1 MMEWEHTRRVAL
13 TDDHLLPLINVVFLL
28 LIFFMLVGAIAV
40 PERLDVLPP
49 SSVSAFRPNEVGMD
63 IVIDQHGDVL
73 LDDEIVAMERLVS
86 TLSGEEAPDRIRLK
100 ADANLEANGI
110 LDVLDILRDAGVAHV
125 QLVTVS
131 KR

>member
-1 MMEWEHTRRVAL
+1 MMEWEHTRRLAL

-49 SSVSAFRPNEVGMD
+49 SSVSAFQPNDVGLEL
-63 IVIDQHGDVL
+63 VIDQKGDVL
-73 LDDEIVAMERLVS
+73 VDDEIVTMERLVS
-86 TLSGEEAPDRIRLK
+86 RLSGENAPDRVRLK
-100 ADANLEANGI
+100 ADANLSATGV

-125 QLVTVS
+125 QLVTVA

>member
-1 MMEWEHTRRVAL
+1 MA
-13 TDDHLLPLINVVFLL
+13 DIAFLL
-28 LIFFMLVGAIAV
+28 LIFFMLVGAVTV

-49 SSVSAFRPNEVGMD
+49 SSVSSFQPNEVGLE
-63 IVIDQHGDVL
+63 IVIDQSGDVL
-73 LDDEIVAMERLVS
+73 IDDAVVTMERLV
-86 TLSGEEAPDRIRLK
+86 TALSGDNRPDRVRLK
-100 ADANLEANGI
+100 ADANLNANGI

>member
-1 MMEWEHTRRVAL
+1 MMEWEHTRRLAL
-13 TDDHLLPLINVVFLL
+13 TDDHMLPLINVVFLL
-28 LIFFMLVGAIAV
+28 LIFFMLVGAVTV

-49 SSVSAFRPNEVGMD
+49 SSVSSFQPNEVGLE
-63 IVIDQHGDVL
+63 IVIDQSGDVL
-73 LDDEIVAMERLVS
+73 IDDVVVTMERLV
-86 TLSGEEAPDRIRLK
+86 TALSGDNRPDRVRLK
-100 ADANLEANGI
+100 ADANLNANGI